1 MELLSW
7 LRDMGLLVPH
17 AAAKVLVVASVVR
30 YTVFEGA
37 VSRFIGS
44 TLKHLKQIGIIAKT
58 VLYCKT
64 LTRECL
70 SLTFVDHDG
79 WIAT

>member
-1 MELLSW
+1 
-7 LRDMGLLVPH
+7 MGLLVPH

-30 YTVFEGA
+30 YTVLEGA

>member
-7 LRDMGLLVPH
+7 LRDMGLFVPH
-17 AAAKVLVVASVVR
+17 TAAKVLVVASVVL

-44 TLKHLKQIGIIAKT
+44 
-58 VLYCKT
+58 
-64 LTRECL
+64 
-70 SLTFVDHDG
+70 
-79 WIAT
+79 

>member
-1 MELLSW
+1 MELLSR

-17 AAAKVLVVASVVR
+17 TAAKVLVVASVVR
-30 YTVFEGA
+30 YTVCEGA

-58 VLYCKT
+58 LLCCIT
-64 LTRECL
+64 LTRKCL
-70 SLTFVDHDG
+70 SLTFVDQDG
-79 WIAT
+79 CIAT

>member
-1 MELLSW
+1 MELLSR

-17 AAAKVLVVASVVR
+17 TAAKVLVVASVVR
-30 YTVFEGA
+30 YTVCEGA

-44 TLKHLKQIGIIAKT
+44 TLKHLKQIAIITKT
-58 VLYCKT
+58 LLYCIT
-64 LTRECL
+64 LTRKCL
-70 SLTFVDHDG
+70 SLTFVDQDG

>member
-1 MELLSW
+1 
-7 LRDMGLLVPH
+7 MGLLVPH

-44 TLKHLKQIGIIAKT
+44 TLKHLKIIAKT

-64 LTRECL
+64 LTRKCL
-70 SLTFVDHDG
+70 SLTFVDQDG